1 MESIPAIYWFGPF
14 RLDLSRRT
22 LEMSGAPVT
31 LSSRAFDLLQTLI
44 EARDRI
50 VGRDELVAHAWP
62 GMTVEA
68 SNLTVQMS
76 ALRRAL
82 GDVGDEPALI
92 ATIPGRGYRFI
103 GRLEN
108 PGSPDAIPV
117 ALQIVPPA
125 APVPENRVAAPAP
138 PAIGART
145 RPAVKW
151 RNALAAAACAVPL
164 ALGAAWF
171 TLIPGLIPGTHATS
185 PPLSIVVMPFRNL
198 SADQGRAYLADAIS
212 DDLTTDLSH
221 IPGSLVI
228 ARASADAYK
237 GRAVSAG
244 EVGRA
249 LNVRYLL
256 EGSLHA
262 EGDVMRVNAQLIDT
276 ATGAHLWAERF
287 DVTTTRMMDTLND
300 VVRRIASA
308 LDVAL
313 VNAEVARAARERP
326 NNPGALDLFFRA
338 RSLLDRANSLDD
350 MTQAQ
355 LLFERAIQ
363 VEPDFVDAL
372 SELGL
377 LLVLKEQGGEYPT
390 QAQDDA
396 EADRVISHAL
406 ALAPHNPAVLA
417 AHGRFL
423 LSGGH
428 CAEASAAFDA
438 ALAIDPANVPAL
450 WGIASCAWRMG
461 EPEKVGPALE
471 ATLRVDPQGP
481 GVPHRQYALGMAALF
496 SGNTERGLRYL
507 LQSETTLDT
516 PSAPVDNPTWGEITR
531 TYLIAAYALSG
542 DLAEARRR
550 YQAYQAIWPHRS
562 VWRHAAMFTPA
573 QTGVPQ
579 FPHIEDALVQAGMPR
594 YADPRQDFGVAPTS
608 VPLDGGEFA
617 ATPLTVPGAETI
629 DTARLRRL
637 LAKSPPP
644 LVVDAGKGMAVI
656 SGAILLADVAA
667 DAAPALN
674 DQAVAARLRQA
685 AGGIVVMD
693 TGCTGVDGYNT
704 ALTLLA
710 KHYGT
715 IYWYRGGEE
724 AWAAAGLPAE
734 DRRGR

>member
-1 MESIPAIYWFGPF
+1 MEPIPAIYWFGPF

-22 LEMSGAPVT
+22 LEKSGTPVT

-44 EARDRI
+44 EAHDRI

-92 ATIPGRGYRFI
+92 ATVPGRGYRFI

-108 PGSPDAIPV
+108 HASPEVTPV
-117 ALQIVPPA
+117 APQALPPA
-125 APVPENRVAAPAP
+125 APLPADQTAAPAR
-138 PAIGART
+138 PATGAGAR
-145 RPAVKW
+145 PAAKW
-151 RNALAAAACAVPL
+151 RNAMAAAACAVPL
-164 ALGAAWF
+164 ALGGAWF
-171 TLIPGLIPGTHATS
+171 ALIPGRHVPS

-237 GRAVSAG
+237 GRSVPAG

-287 DVTTTRMMDTLND
+287 DVTTTRMMDMLND

-313 VNAEVARAARERP
+313 VNAEAARAEHERP

-338 RSLLDRANSLDD
+338 RSLLDRANTLND

-355 LLFERAIQ
+355 HLFERAIQ
-363 VEPDFVDAL
+363 LEPDFVDAL
-372 SELGL
+372 AALGW
-377 LLVLKEQGGEYPT
+377 LLVLKDQGFEYPT
-390 QAQDDA
+390 QMQDDA
-396 EADRVISHAL
+396 EAGRVTSHAM

-417 AHGRFL
+417 ARGRFL
-423 LSGGH
+423 VSVGN
-428 CAEASAAFDA
+428 CAEASAAAEA
-438 ALAIDPANVPAL
+438 ALAIDPDNEAAL
-450 WGIASCAWRMG
+450 VDSALCAWRQG

-481 GVPHRQYALGMAALF
+481 AVRRRQQTLGMAALF
-496 SGNTERGLRYL
+496 SGHADQAIRYL
-507 LQSETTLDT
+507 LQSDT
-516 PSAPVDNPTWGEITR
+516 GQATPVAPMDNPTWDETNR
-531 TYLIAAYALSG
+531 LYLIAAYALSG

-629 DTARLRRL
+629 DTARLRQL